1 LTPIAISITFGYSFW
16 VNMHFISWL
25 FIFFWCW
32 LGVISMIYWL
42 KKLGVGKDGLYTAIQ
57 FAFIVS
63 GAFFGPFTFMYGAFL
78 FAALKRD

>member
-1 LTPIAISITFGYSFW
+1 
-16 VNMHFISWL
+16 
-25 FIFFWCW
+25 
-32 LGVISMIYWL
+32 MIYWL